1 MDYRIERALKFM
13 GAHCELRITVPLIAG
28 YFGLSRSR
36 FEHLFKHDTGTNV
49 RDGLREI
56 RMARGCRLLAD
67 VSLRIKEIAVQC
79 GYSTTSSFTRAFE
92 KRFGVSPSRF
102 RRLLEHAPQPLKAR
116 AAAFPLHAQHNEQTH
131 STF

>member
-1 MDYRIERALKFM
+1 VDYRIEHALKFM
-13 GAHCELRITVPLIAG
+13 EVHCDRHLTVPLIAG

-36 FEHLFKHDTGTNV
+36 FEHLFTRETGTTF

-56 RMARGCRLLAD
+56 RLSRGSTLLAD
-67 VSLRIKEIAVQC
+67 ARLRIKEVSARC

-92 KRFGVSPSRF
+92 KRFGLSPSRF
-102 RRLLEHAPQPLKAR
+102 RRLSENMSALPQTPMGASGPAPQ
-116 AAAFPLHAQHNEQTH
+116 HIEQTN